1 MQTHFTSNI
10 IRAFEQRYRA
20 SLINSL
26 GGFKSVNLVGTKN
39 FKGQSN
45 LAIFNSIVH
54 LGANPPLVGM
64 IIRPDSV
71 ERHTY
76 ENILETKHFTLNHL
90 TKTNYMQAHQT
101 SARYPRE
108 ISEFKASGLNEDYK
122 DGFFAPYV
130 KESNIQTG
138 LKLQEVVELKINGT
152 ILVIGEIE
160 HIYLPDIALKTD
172 GFIDLE
178 SAGSITCSG
187 LDSYHSTGKLARLGY
202 AKPDKMPETI

>member
-1 MQTHFTSNI
+1 MQTHFSSKSI
-10 IRAFEQRYRA
+10 KSLEQRYRA

-39 FKGQSN
+39 LKGQSN

-54 LGANPPLVGM
+54 LGAHPPLVGM

-76 ENILETKHFTLNHL
+76 ENILETKYYTLNHL
-90 TKTNYMQAHQT
+90 TKTNYIQAHQT

-108 ISEFKASGLNEDYK
+108 ISEFTASGLNEEYK

-130 KESNIQTG
+130 KESNIQSG
-138 LKLQEVVELKINGT
+138 LKLLELIEIKLNGT

-160 HIYLPDIALKTD
+160 HIYLPNSALMTD

-178 SAGSITCSG
+178 LAGSITCSG
-187 LDSYHSTGKLARLGY
+187 LDSYHSTGKLARLAY
-202 AKPDKMPETI
+202 AKPDKQPESI

>member
-1 MQTHFTSNI
+1 MQTHFTSENI
-10 IRAFEQRYRA
+10 RLFEQRYRA

-39 FKGQSN
+39 FNGQSN
-45 LAIFNSIVH
+45 LSIFNSIVH
-54 LGANPPLVGM
+54 IGAHPPLAGM

-76 ENILETKHFTLNHL
+76 ENVLETKYYSLNHL
-90 TKTNYMQAHQT
+90 TKTNYIQAHQT

-108 ISEFKASGLNEDYK
+108 SSEFEACGLNEEYK

-130 KESNIQTG
+130 KESYIQIG
-138 LKLQEVVELKINGT
+138 LKLQEVIELKINGT
-152 ILVIGEIE
+152 HLVIGEIE
-160 HIYLPDIALKTD
+160 HIYLPESALMTD

-178 SAGSITCSG
+178 LAGSITCSG
-187 LDSYHSTGKLARLGY
+187 LDSYHRTEKLSRLTY
-202 AKPDKMPETI
+202 AKPNKMPEII